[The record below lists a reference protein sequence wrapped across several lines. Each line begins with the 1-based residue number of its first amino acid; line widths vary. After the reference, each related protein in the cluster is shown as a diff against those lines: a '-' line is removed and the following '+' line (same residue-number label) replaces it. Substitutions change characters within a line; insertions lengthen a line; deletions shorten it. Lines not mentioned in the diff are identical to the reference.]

1 MIVNP
6 PTFIFVIEKIAKQY
20 HSHTLSIEVDEVG
33 ETVAA
38 SSINSSTESSS
49 MNTSTAT
56 SQEQQF
62 LEEVLPK
69 FVQWIDYIERT
80 QKSDLENGYK
90 WYGRTEKH
98 CLASGL
104 DDTPRHSIVSSK
116 ESQVDLVSW
125 LAYTYHSISIL
136 EKQLH
141 GETSLY
147 QRCSKLSE
155 KLRKEIIEKYWDEEK
170 HCFGDLGLVKKM
182 EGKVEVGFETHPSYI
197 SILPFILMLIDEN
210 DPKISFILDLI
221 EDPNK
226 VFLIIFDF

>member
-20 HSHTLSIEVDEVG
+20 LSHTLSIEVDEVG

-38 SSINSSTESSS
+38 SSTDKSI
-49 MNTSTAT
+49 NTSTSSST
-56 SQEQQF
+56 SEEQQF

-69 FVQWIDYIERT
+69 FIQWIDYIERT

-104 DDTPRHSIVSSK
+104 DDTPRHSIVSTK

-125 LAYTYHSISIL
+125 LAYTYHSISNL

-147 QRCSKLSE
+147 HKYSQLSE
-155 KLRKEIIEKYWDEEK
+155 ELRKEILEKYWDEEK
-170 HCFGDLGLVKKM
+170 HCFGDLGLVEKM

-197 SILPFILMLIDEN
+197 SILPFILMLLDEN

-226 VFLIIFDF
+226 VFLII

>member
-20 HSHTLSIEVDEVG
+20 LSHTLSIEVDEVG

-38 SSINSSTESSS
+38 SFTDKSI
-49 MNTSTAT
+49 NTST
-56 SQEQQF
+56 SEEQQF

-69 FVQWIDYIERT
+69 FIQWIDYIERT

-104 DDTPRHSIVSSK
+104 DDTPRHSIVSTK

-125 LAYTYHSISIL
+125 LAYTYHSISNL

-147 QRCSKLSE
+147 HKYSQLT
-155 KLRKEIIEKYWDEEK
+155 KE
-170 HCFGDLGLVKKM
+170 
-182 EGKVEVGFETHPSYI
+182 
-197 SILPFILMLIDEN
+197 
-210 DPKISFILDLI
+210 
-221 EDPNK
+221 
-226 VFLIIFDF
+226 